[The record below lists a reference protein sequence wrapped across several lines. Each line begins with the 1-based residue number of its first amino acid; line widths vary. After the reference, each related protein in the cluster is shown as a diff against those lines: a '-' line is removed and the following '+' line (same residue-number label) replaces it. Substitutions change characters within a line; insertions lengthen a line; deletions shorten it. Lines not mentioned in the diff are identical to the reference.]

1 MSDTPTTEESME
13 RYWSTALADDE
24 PGFVERKLLPVADSY
39 PVVWRILGTHVVY
52 RNTGGSIIVSGLAY
66 MALFALIPIFALIAI
81 AIAVWAEDPT
91 RREQALSWVV
101 TALPMFEDVAS
112 SAVLRADR
120 TAAIGGL
127 VAFMGF
133 FWGASGFYLN
143 LTRAAERFFP
153 GKRKSGARTRLVGV
167 LLVLLII
174 AAVIAAVTGVTL
186 LDVLAEQFGIDVRIL
201 LSATAVVAVLLLVIG
216 LVYGV
221 YRVLPANPPTAHSA
235 RAPALAA
242 GLFIAALTLFYN
254 LASPWLVAS
263 FETFGVMAS
272 VFVALVWLRL
282 VFMAMIYGAAATRY
296 RDQVALAVHLGH
308 TNPQRAA
315 TQRLRSEEMA
325 RAKAELEASQRV
337 AEVERAAALERAA
350 SQTKRAGRGRKR

>member
-1 MSDTPTTEESME
+1 
-13 RYWSTALADDE
+13 
-24 PGFVERKLLPVADSY
+24 
-39 PVVWRILGTHVVY
+39 
-52 RNTGGSIIVSGLAY
+52 
-66 MALFALIPIFALIAI
+66 
-81 AIAVWAEDPT
+81 
-91 RREQALSWVV
+91 
-101 TALPMFEDVAS
+101 MFEDVAS

-120 TAAIGGL
+120 AAAIGGIVAL
-127 VAFMGF
+127 VGF

-153 GKRKSGARTRLVGV
+153 GKRKSGARTRIVGV

-174 AAVIAAVTGVTL
+174 AAVIVAVTGVGI
-186 LDVLAEQFGIDVRIL
+186 LDAVATELGLDANLL
-201 LSATAVVAVLLLVIG
+201 LSAAAVVAVVLLVTG

-235 RAPALAA
+235 RAPAVAA
-242 GLFIAALTLFYN
+242 GLFIAAMTLFYS
-254 LASPWLVAS
+254 LVSPWLVSS

-282 VFMAMIYGAAATRY
+282 VFMAMIYGAAAARF

-308 TNPQRAA
+308 TNPRRAA

-325 RAKAELEASQRV
+325 RAKAELEASRQV
-337 AEVERAAALERAA
+337 AAVEREAAEERKT
-350 SQTKRAGRGRKR
+350 SRTKKGGRGRKR